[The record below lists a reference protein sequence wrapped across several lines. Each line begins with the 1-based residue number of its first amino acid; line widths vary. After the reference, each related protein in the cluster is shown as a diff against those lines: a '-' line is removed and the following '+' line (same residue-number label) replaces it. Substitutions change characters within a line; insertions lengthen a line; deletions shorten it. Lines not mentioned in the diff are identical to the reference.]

1 MGTTI
6 QSQHKAEPFVIVFAV
21 SLFAG
26 TNSISIR
33 EVRYILPA
41 ITENKAGGYTYRGV
55 RGIP

>member
-26 TNSISIR
+26 TNSTSIR

-41 ITENKAGGYTYRGV
+41 ITDEQSRRLYLQGC
-55 RGIP
+55 

>member
-41 ITENKAGGYTYRGV
+41 ITDEQSRRLYLQGC
-55 RGIP
+55 